1 MYIVMNRFQ
10 VAEGRE
16 EEFEEIW
23 RTRDSYLHEVEG
35 FQEFHLLRGDGG
47 NFISHTTWEDK
58 SAFDS
63 WVGSESF
70 HKAHARSSDTPPDL
84 FTGPAKVSMYDV
96 LLTQTK

>member
-1 MYIVMNRFQ
+1 MYIVMNRFE

-16 EEFEEIW
+16 EEFEKIW

-35 FQEFHLLRGDGG
+35 FREFHLLRGAGG
-47 NFISHTTWEDK
+47 DFISHTTWENK

-70 HKAHARSSDTPPDL
+70 QKAHVRASETPPEL
-84 FTGPAKVSMYDV
+84 FSRPSKVSVYDV
-96 LLTQTK
+96 LMTQVK